1 MPCRQFNFLGDL
13 LVLDDTGCTH
23 ASHRQHTAAAEQS
36 HALYYR
42 ELPLD
47 LIHETV
53 ARGCGLYMTL
63 EFNWGEILDDVM
75 QIERHPEPGRED
87 YRFLHP
93 ILRLYRG
100 AVEGEPTQVRQH
112 HVVEDLFGTYRHD
125 GSSAGTRVVPH
136 SLHWCV
142 RLLCGACCAVCWAVL
157 CWKRNKPNQMSK
169 KAQQQRAQRKNYN
182 HKLAPHQPPFS

>member
-125 GSSAGTRVVPH
+125 GPSAGTRETVSISDAP
-136 SLHWCV
+136 SDDGCQLSRTKR
-142 RLLCGACCAVCWAVL
+142 RLPAFSDGVYYVLTPDRCPAKCAPWL
-157 CWKRNKPNQMSK
+157 YRSMG
-169 KAQQQRAQRKNYN
+169 
-182 HKLAPHQPPFS
+182 F